1 MAVTAE
7 KSTQVSNGESKPAIM
22 NPSHEWDGKYR
33 IRYFEHVQSVAG
45 DAGSTVDLVK
55 LPAGKVRVLRA
66 ESKLWASAF
75 GAARTLD
82 VGYLAHTKDDGFKTP
97 VAAVVDHFI
106 DGLDVSAATN
116 ATLFNQDD
124 VTIPTSLFES
134 EDGVTIQA
142 IVAGGTIPLN
152 ATLKGYVAFIVE

>member
-1 MAVTAE
+1 MAVTE
-7 KSTQVSNGESKPAIM
+7 QSSTQVSNVESKPAIM
-22 NPSHEWDGKYR
+22 NPSHEWDGKVRY
-33 IRYFEHVQSVAG
+33 RYFDFTQSGAG
-45 DAGSTVDLVK
+45 DANSLANLVK

-82 VGYLAHTKDDGFKTP
+82 VGYLAHTKDDGLKTP

-124 VTIPTSLFES
+124 VTVPTTLFES

-142 IVAGGTIPLN
+142 IVLGGTIPDL
-152 ATLKGYVAFIVE
+152 ATLKGYIAFIVE